1 MREIPQI
8 RLASGER
15 VPVLGLGTAQFG
27 KNATRRKEEIVA
39 LQTGLDLGMKVIDTA
54 ERYSGGEVEKIVGEA
69 IVDRRDEAFLV
80 SKVSPENA
88 TYEGT
93 ILACEQSLRRLR
105 TDRLDLYLL
114 HWREDKPLW
123 VAVEA
128 FTRLVASGKIRHWGV
143 SNLDLEEMQDIVALP
158 KGPAVAANQV
168 MYNLRRR
175 GIEYALAPWCH
186 QRQIAIMAYSPLDQG
201 ALVRSDELASTAAKY
216 GATAAQVALTW
227 LLQNQRHIIIPKS
240 ASAVHVR
247 ENRTALDLELDHD
260 DLAALDK
267 SFPPP
272 THKMPLETT

>member
-158 KGPAVAANQV
+158 KA
-168 MYNLRRR
+168 RRWR
-175 GIEYALAPWCH
+175 PI
-186 QRQIAIMAYSPLDQG
+186 
-201 ALVRSDELASTAAKY
+201 RSCT
-216 GATAAQVALTW
+216 
-227 LLQNQRHIIIPKS
+227 I
-240 ASAVHVR
+240 
-247 ENRTALDLELDHD
+247 
-260 DLAALDK
+260 
-267 SFPPP
+267 
-272 THKMPLETT
+272 